1 MISTKV
7 RLRTPKV
14 RLRTPK
20 SCVKFND
27 SKNGKDPE
35 HGLRDIETQKYFNE
49 ITQREVCHRPAPIL
63 EHSDIILYDFNYYS
77 IKRIKSDYGH
87 LWEKVSLALT
97 LLYEEGLSISFN
109 INDWPYLY
117 WDYKKLKAIL
127 GEGYLGILE
136 KLEYD
141 NFISVEKNRSILNPV
156 RTWNCIKLNRQ
167 FIQMDEPYSSTK
179 ILINPS
185 YERTILAYFRRVQE
199 NQTKLEYYIGDTLLS
214 TRIEIDN
221 SEMNNL
227 LNHLVKEKKDKD
239 SFMLENPFESGDKVA
254 NIKRNL
260 KDPNYYINYER
271 LLLTTIK
278 RINHKFEK
286 SNDIS
291 KCKLGVRKSK
301 YGNRIS
307 HFCSNI
313 PKELRKNLQIN
324 GEKIT
329 EVDIITSQPSFL
341 LSMIDEWFNKSDFAS
356 KNNIAYPEHFI
367 YSYNLTQLDS
377 ENVDFYSKMIINFN
391 KNVGEIN
398 YSRDQMKLLFM
409 KVVFGDLDFESIRG
423 FNRIGLIIALFGSD
437 FYDFLLS
444 VNRLN
449 VEGIDKSE
457 SYKNLSA
464 LLQRKESALLEE
476 VMEELMVK
484 EIKFLPLYDSLMIKE
499 SDVWQVIK
507 TYYRIIDKNNL
518 NEFIRIK

>member
-1 MISTKV
+1 MNSIKV
-7 RLRTPKV
+7 RQRK
-14 RLRTPK
+14 PK

-27 SKNGKDPE
+27 SKGGKDPE

-77 IKRIKSDYGH
+77 IKRIKSDYAQ
-87 LWEKVSLALT
+87 LWEKVALALT
-97 LLYEEGLSISFN
+97 LLYEEALSCSFN
-109 INDWPYLY
+109 INEWPYLY
-117 WDYKKLKAIL
+117 WDYRKLKAIL

-141 NFISVEKNRSILNPV
+141 NIISIEQNRSVINPV
-156 RTWNCIKLNRQ
+156 RTWNCFKLNRQ
-167 FIQMDEPYSSTK
+167 FIQMDEPYNSTK
-179 ILINPS
+179 MLINPS
-185 YERTILAYFRRVQE
+185 YERTILTYFKKVQK
-199 NQTKLEYYIGDTLLS
+199 NQTKLENNIVDTLLNTS
-214 TRIEIDN
+214 IEIDN
-221 SEMNNL
+221 SDMTEL
-227 LNHLVKEKKDKD
+227 LNHLVNEKKNKD

-254 NIKRNL
+254 NIQRNL
-260 KDPNYYINYER
+260 KDPNYYTNYER
-271 LLLTTIK
+271 LIVTTIK
-278 RINHKFEK
+278 RINHKLEK
-286 SNDIS
+286 SSDIS

-313 PKELRKNLQIN
+313 PKELRYNLQIN

-356 KNNIAYPEHFI
+356 KNNISYPEFFI
-367 YSYNLTQLDS
+367 NSYNLIQLDS

-391 KNVGEIN
+391 KNVGEVDFT
-398 YSRDQMKLLFM
+398 RDQMKLLFM

-423 FNRIGLIIALFGSD
+423 FNRIGLITALFGSD

-464 LLQRKESALLEE
+464 LLQRKEAALLEE
-476 VMEELMVK
+476 VMNELILK
-484 EIKFLPLYDSLMIKE
+484 EIKFLPLYDSLIVKE
-499 SDVWQVIK
+499 SDVWQVIM